1 VSLAL
6 FAPLLLFTFGWGGV
20 MFTLHEYDPGVL
32 PAKSSS
38 DVWWVRGSDDPIE
51 STAEIFQEV
60 YPNFQP
66 LQEFS
71 GSATSF
77 FLQDNDDENAFVL
90 AILGEK
96 EGKPTL
102 ILMELSREEL
112 ENFPNPEGKEATGQ
126 DEEWQVF
133 EALTGDFAYHLERYL
148 LEEEGAVLRVRTRE
162 SVLPW
167 LSETWRLTTY

>member
-1 VSLAL
+1 MFGKLEKR
-6 FAPLLLFTFGWGGV
+6 FT
-20 MFTLHEYDPGVL
+20 
-32 PAKSSS
+32 A
-38 DVWWVRGSDDPIE
+38 
-51 STAEIFQEV
+51 
-60 YPNFQP
+60 
-66 LQEFS
+66 
-71 GSATSF
+71 
-77 FLQDNDDENAFVL
+77 
-90 AILGEK
+90 
-96 EGKPTL
+96 

-167 LSETWRLTTY
+167 LFETWRLTTY